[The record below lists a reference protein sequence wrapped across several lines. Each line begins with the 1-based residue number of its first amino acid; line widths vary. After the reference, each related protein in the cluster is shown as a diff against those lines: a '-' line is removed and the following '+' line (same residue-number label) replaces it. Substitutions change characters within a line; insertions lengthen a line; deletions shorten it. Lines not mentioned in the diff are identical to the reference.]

1 MKLLLDTNIIVDI
14 LSQRSGYEESLEVM
28 RFCEAKIAAGFV
40 TTATVL
46 DVMYILRKHI
56 NPENV
61 RAAVQTLLTIL
72 DVEEIK
78 KSDITGAFDTGMAD
92 YEDAVQAMCAKQSG
106 AEYIVTRNVQ
116 DFQKSPVPAI
126 LPSEALRLLRKQPL

>member
-28 RFCEAKIAAGFV
+28 RFCEAKIAVGFI

-61 RAAVQTLLTIL
+61 REAVQTLLTIL
-72 DVEEIK
+72 DLEEIK
-78 KSDITGAFDTGMAD
+78 KADVTGAFEGGMTD
-92 YEDAVQAMCAKQSG
+92 YEDAVQAMCAKRCN
-106 AEYIVTRNVQ
+106 ADYIVTRNVH
-116 DFQKSPVPAI
+116 DFTKAPMPALLPNDI
-126 LPSEALRLLRKQPL
+126 LGLLRSGS